1 MMTYGYSA
9 ADDRRTTGK
18 RCCKILVILVVAIFG
33 VISVCLC
40 QGGDGGSESRVIS
53 DAADVISG
61 SGAVEVRAKRAMTS
75 VVVGEQ
81 LNVTVNWTRHSD
93 DESLSA
99 LVSFRLQ
106 SASASDNHTT
116 TVKLY
121 WRTSTCNVHPGF
133 KYCDLPNS
141 DNSKTYSVYYNQA
154 CSSSHHTYILYY
166 KRQ

>member
-1 MMTYGYSA
+1 MTYG
-9 ADDRRTTGK
+9 DRRLTGK
-18 RCCKILVILVVAIFG
+18 RCCKILVILGIAIFG

-40 QGGDGGSESRVIS
+40 QGGGGGESRVIS

-61 SGAVEVRAKRAMTS
+61 SGRAKRAMTS
-75 VVVGEQ
+75 VVGAEL
-81 LNVTVNWTRHSD
+81 LNVTVNWTRHSHD
-93 DESLSA
+93 GSLSA

-106 SASASDNHTT
+106 SASASDNHTTT

-141 DNSKTYSVYYNQA
+141 HNSKTYSAYYNQA
-154 CSSSHHTYILYY
+154 CSSSHHT
-166 KRQ
+166 